1 MFDRIFSTLI
11 NTMITVLT
19 AVSSALAIALSIVIL
34 LIAYKKYRQA
44 IFLENPQENKEF
56 VAFYQDR
63 QFDYDSQ
70 EEAAKEFLNIKKLA
84 AEYEILYEAD
94 IKREKIREKKKER
107 KEAYYYLKS
116 LNVSNVKLD
125 EQQYDYVGFDPHW
138 VADRYN
144 ADEDDDLSYEYYYQD
159 HSQ

>member
-70 EEAAKEFLNIKKLA
+70 EEA
-84 AEYEILYEAD
+84 
-94 IKREKIREKKKER
+94 
-107 KEAYYYLKS
+107 
-116 LNVSNVKLD
+116 VKN
-125 EQQYDYVGFDPHW
+125 F
-138 VADRYN
+138 
-144 ADEDDDLSYEYYYQD
+144 
-159 HSQ
+159 